1 MMTRRSSLMAL
12 AGLLSG
18 FLVAGG
24 LGLIQ
29 LVSAQPTQTEIK
41 QKGGAAAQKAATK
54 WDSLTPEQQQQLQ
67 EKWKLNAEQAQ
78 AKWNAM
84 TPEQQQQVA
93 ARGKA
98 AAQKARQ
105 KWQSLPQ

>member
-1 MMTRRSSLMAL
+1 MMTRRSSRIAL

-18 FLVAGG
+18 LLVTGG
-24 LGLIQ
+24 LGLPQ

-41 QKGGAAAQKAATK
+41 QKAGTAAQKAATK

-67 EKWKLNAEQAQ
+67 EKLKLNAEQAQ
-78 AKWNAM
+78 AKWNSM
-84 TPEQQQQVA
+84 TPEQQQQA
-93 ARGKA
+93 KARGKA
-98 AAQKARQ
+98 AGQKARQ

>member
-1 MMTRRSSLMAL
+1 MMTRRSLLIAL
-12 AGLLSG
+12 AGVVSG
-18 FLVAGG
+18 FLVTGN
-24 LGLIQ
+24 
-29 LVSAQPTQTEIK
+29 LVMPRLASAQPTQTEIK
-41 QKGGAAAQKAATK
+41 QKSGAAAKKAATK

-78 AKWNAM
+78 AKWNSM
-84 TPEQQQQVA
+84 TPEQQQQA
-93 ARGKA
+93 QAKGKS